1 MYKLKDSE
9 ILNIRHPPN
18 LFFKNV
24 CFIFLGAIT
33 STGSPGSG
41 SGVKST
47 PESLP
52 ISDNNVSTT
61 NDALLDE
68 HEWDNDADINVRYI
82 FLRETKV
89 SMYKYLE

>member
-1 MYKLKDSE
+1 MY
-9 ILNIRHPPN
+9 
-18 LFFKNV
+18 
-24 CFIFLGAIT
+24 FLGAIT

-68 HEWDNDADINVRYI
+68 HEWDNDADINVR
-82 FLRETKV
+82 F
-89 SMYKYLE
+89 